1 MLQLILIASL
11 AGAAP
16 PEAAPDA
23 GTPASGAELALV
35 VTPPELLE
43 ASPAPYPAG
52 SDSSGTVQLHV
63 LVDERGAVS
72 EVKLVGG
79 IDAALDEAAVSA
91 ARKLR
96 FHPAQSSGQPVA
108 VWLPYAYTFAPPAP
122 PPVQGE
128 LAGTVRTAGNR
139 RLIAGATVLLG
150 DKPVAETD
158 ATGRFLLQL
167 PGGAITLRVTAPGHV
182 TATYEERVTVNERLE
197 SEYRLRPSGTDTYET
212 VVRAPSERTEV
223 ARQTLTGPELREV
236 PGTMGDPFRV
246 VMLMPGVSGVA
257 SGISYPIVRGAQP
270 AATTYSIDGVRIPIL
285 FHLLGGPAVV
295 HPEFLE
301 QIDFVASTPSAKYG
315 RNLGGVVDARSAP
328 ATPDLHASV
337 YADLVN
343 SGGLV
348 RHTFEQTGT
357 EVTLAGRFSYSGWL
371 TGIVSNRLSAGN
383 MNLGGSFWDYQA
395 RVIQPLS
402 RGSLRVLA
410 LGSSDDLGMDSA
422 GAHVSANTRFHRVDL
437 AYRTALAGGDLE
449 LGMGAG
455 VDSAGYGVVLEQD
468 WDGDGVFDHEEQMR
482 YRLRSASF
490 TARALYSGE
499 LTPTLKLHAGADL
512 DHRRADGAMSA
523 SSGPDETSAFRAPN
537 TLSTFA
543 GAFGELRWTPLPALQ
558 LTGGLRVDN
567 FHLTP
572 GINHASV
579 DPRLTAA
586 YRVAD
591 WLLLKAGAGI
601 THGPPTTMIS
611 LPVLDV
617 AGLRYGLQE
626 ARSVDAGF
634 DWTPF
639 NGFTASVSGYY
650 THLPRAYEFD
660 VVRVLQARQLGPAE
674 EPTWGRSYGLEL
686 MLRHETSERWFGW
699 ISYSLGRSERFQ
711 RFARLDGEGELIGW
725 AEKMLPA
732 PFDQTHNLNA
742 AFSLK
747 LPANYTLGAV
757 FHFNTGRPESGQL
770 TSRTAVASTD
780 VEGRPFWRS
789 VDRDQITR
797 LPSHLRVDV
806 RAAKKWIFDDFE
818 LEAYLDL
825 QNASVSWEVLG
836 YYYSVEPLDRYQPE
850 SPVVAKK
857 TPLAL
862 PVVLPMLGLKATY

>member
-1 MLQLILIASL
+1 MLPLILIASL

-16 PEAAPDA
+16 PETTSDA
-23 GTPASGAELALV
+23 GTPEVAAELANVL
-35 VTPPELLE
+35 TPPELLE
-43 ASPAPYPAG
+43 ASPAPYPSG
-52 SDSSGTVQLHV
+52 STSSGTVQLHV
-63 LVDERGAVS
+63 LVDPSGAVS
-72 EVKLVGG
+72 EVRVVGG
-79 IDAALDEAAVSA
+79 IDAVVDEAAVSA

-96 FHPAQSSGQPVA
+96 FRPAQLSGKPVA
-108 VWLPYAYTFAPPAP
+108 VWLPYAYTFAAP
-122 PPVQGE
+122 PPPPVLGE
-128 LAGTVRTAGNR
+128 LAGIVRTAGTR
-139 RLIAGATVLLG
+139 RPIAGATVLVDG
-150 DKPVAETD
+150 EPVAETD
-158 ATGRFLLQL
+158 GAGRFVVTL
-167 PGGAITLRVTAPGHV
+167 PDGAVTLRVTAPGHV
-182 TATYEERVTVNERLE
+182 PATFAERFIANERLE
-197 SEYRLRPSGTDTYET
+197 AEYRLRPASTDTYET
-212 VVRAPSERTEV
+212 VVRAASERTEV

-257 SGISYPIVRGAQP
+257 SGVSYPVVRGAHP
-270 AATTYSIDGVRIPIL
+270 AATTYLVDGVRIPIL

-295 HPEFLE
+295 HPEFLD
-301 QIDFVASTPSAKYG
+301 QVDFVASTPSAKYG

-328 ATPDLHASV
+328 ATKDLHASL
-337 YADLVN
+337 YADLIN

-371 TGIVSNRLSAGN
+371 TGFVSKQLSEYTN
-383 MNLGGSFWDYQA
+383 FGGSFWDYQA
-395 RVIQPLS
+395 RIIQPLP
-402 RGSLRVLA
+402 RGSLRLLA
-410 LGSSDDLGMDSA
+410 LGSSDDFGMYSV
-422 GAHVSANTRFHRVDL
+422 GANVGANTRFHRVDL
-437 AYRTALAGGDLE
+437 AYRTALGGGDLE
-449 LGMGAG
+449 LGIGAG
-455 VDSAGYGVVLEQD
+455 LDSAGYGVVLEQD
-468 WDGDGVFDHEEQMR
+468 RDGDGVFDHEEQMR
-482 YRLRSASF
+482 YRLRSGSF
-490 TARALYSGE
+490 TARALYARE
-499 LTPTLKLHAGADL
+499 LTPTLKLQAGADL
-512 DHRRADGAMSA
+512 DHRRADGTMSA

-537 TLSTFA
+537 TLTTFA

-572 GINHASV
+572 GINHVSL
-579 DPRLTAA
+579 DPRLTAS

-591 WLLLKAGAGI
+591 WLVLKAGAGI
-601 THGPPTTMIS
+601 THGPPTTLIS

-639 NGFTASVSGYY
+639 NGFTASLSGYL

-674 EPTWGRSYGLEL
+674 EPTWGRAYGLEL
-686 MLRHETSERWFGW
+686 MLRHEVSERWFGW

-711 RFARLDGEGELIGW
+711 RFARLDAEGELAGW
-725 AEKMLPA
+725 DEKMLPSA
-732 PFDQTHNLNA
+732 FDQTHNLNA

-757 FHFNTGRPESGQL
+757 VHFNSGRPESGQL
-770 TSRTAVASTD
+770 TSRTAIASTD

-789 VDRDQITR
+789 VDRDQIAR

-836 YYYSVEPLDRYQPE
+836 YYYSVEPENRYDFD

-857 TPLAL
+857 TPLAI
-862 PVVLPMLGLKATY
+862 PVVLPMLGIKATY